1 MHSAQQT
8 IDCRQKTKTDR
19 GTHPSYPP
27 TQSNNI
33 TIMAWISK
41 KAKAQ
46 MRMRKKRM
54 EKSETDSNK
63 RKLDHVEEEVESS
76 KICEVKKV
84 DAFQTVTIPS
94 TLTSK
99 EASKLRKDARRA
111 ARKEEKDE
119 NLIKFVDENGDP
131 LLVKKDESS
140 KSKKDADDAEE
151 EEESSKEPLAKKRK
165 KKSFH
170 NINELLAEAKA
181 AKQILLEK
189 EKRDA
194 YDNSIPDEVKASYVA
209 LDCEMVGVGADGKQS
224 ALARVSVT
232 GWQDE
237 IILDTFVQVPDRVTD
252 FRTHVSGVRAKDIRF
267 TNHNAMELHACRKKV
282 GQILQNKILVG
293 HSLKNDFA
301 ALMLDHPKSQIRD
314 TARYKPFM
322 RASGRNG
329 GKLRPRKL
337 RDLVKENLD
346 LIIQKEGQEHTS
358 VEDAV
363 ATMKLYKCARERW
376 EKDLEKELA
385 SKHKGY
391 KR

>member
-1 MHSAQQT
+1 
-8 IDCRQKTKTDR
+8 
-19 GTHPSYPP
+19 
-27 TQSNNI
+27 
-33 TIMAWISK
+33 MAWISK

-63 RKLDHVEEEVESS
+63 RKLEHVEEEVESS

-346 LIIQKEGQEHTS
+346 LIIQKEGQEGNG
-358 VEDAV
+358 A
-363 ATMKLYKCARERW
+363 LQQLGGIIPR
-376 EKDLEKELA
+376 
-385 SKHKGY
+385 
-391 KR
+391 